1 VIHVLFLIRSLDH
14 GGAERQLIALA
25 RALNKDRFAVT
36 VVTMYDGGALRAELA
51 DDPCVRLLS
60 LKKQGRWDIPRSVVR
75 LWRVVRAAKPHIL
88 HGYMSPP
95 NELCLVLAKLTR
107 ARSVWGIRVSNLDL
121 SQYDWGVRALF
132 HLSKRLSRYPDLII
146 ANSHAGRQFHLV
158 KGFSNA
164 NMLVLANGIDTQR
177 FTPDLVR
184 RATIRAAWSIPDDVI
199 VIGIVGRL
207 DPMKDHSTFLKAAA
221 YMARTRANVAFV
233 CVGQGPNHY
242 TEYLHSLTLELGI
255 TPKVMWINGSDEMPA
270 IYNGFDILTSS
281 SAFGEGFGN
290 VIGEAMACAIPCVV
304 TDVGDSAWIIG
315 EAGRLVPP
323 GSPAAIVAAWQDLI
337 EQGIE
342 CRRALGLRARARVE
356 NCFSLRHLV
365 GEYAKVYESL
375 MTS

>member
-1 VIHVLFLIRSLDH
+1 
-14 GGAERQLIALA
+14 
-25 RALNKDRFAVT
+25 
-36 VVTMYDGGALRAELA
+36 
-51 DDPCVRLLS
+51 
-60 LKKQGRWDIPRSVVR
+60 
-75 LWRVVRAAKPHIL
+75 
-88 HGYMSPP
+88 
-95 NELCLVLAKLTR
+95 
-107 ARSVWGIRVSNLDL
+107 
-121 SQYDWGVRALF
+121 
-132 HLSKRLSRYPDLII
+132 
-146 ANSHAGRQFHLV
+146 
-158 KGFSNA
+158 
-164 NMLVLANGIDTQR
+164 MLVLANGIDTQR